1 MRSVALT
8 NYDGNAS
15 LNAIQPVGSPFTLTL
30 RCDHH
35 ATTSGDVE
43 GDDDDAAD
51 ADADDVIITLG
62 CGDIVNASIT
72 TFGYTAAG
80 RATTLPLTLRKTE
93 HGGSHTLLSVTVPA
107 GTIAAELGVIVFSAA
122 GEVEYRAEAALARK
136 ALERLR
142 IASRSRGLDRE
153 HYAGTI
159 AQVRETLPSMFSF
172 LRFSCYSS
180 RCPEPVPPKPSCSD
194 SLCDHSSEV
203 AVFCCCRRAI
213 RCGSHRPR
221 R

>member
-43 GDDDDAAD
+43 GDDDDD
-51 ADADDVIITLG
+51 DDDDDDVIITLG

-93 HGGSHTLLSVTVPA
+93 HGSSHTLLSVTVPG

-122 GEVEYRAEAALARK
+122 GEVEYRAGAALARK

-172 LRFSCYSS
+172 LRFSCYS
-180 RCPEPVPPKPSCSD
+180 
-194 SLCDHSSEV
+194 
-203 AVFCCCRRAI
+203 
-213 RCGSHRPR
+213 
-221 R
+221 

>member
-1 MRSVALT
+1 MKKPNVLTHKWSFSDRTHGDGNGPMRSVALT

-35 ATTSGDVE
+35 ATTSGDLE
-43 GDDDDAAD
+43 
-51 ADADDVIITLG
+51 ADADDDIITLG
-62 CGDIVNASIT
+62 CKDIVNASIT
-72 TFGYTAAG
+72 TFGHTTAG

-93 HGGSHTLLSVTVPA
+93 HGGSHTLLSVTVPG

-122 GEVEYRAEAALARK
+122 GELEYRAEAALARK

-153 HYAGTI
+153 HYAGMI
-159 AQVRETLPSMFSF
+159 VQVRERLPSVF
-172 LRFSCYSS
+172 LRFSCYS
-180 RCPEPVPPKPSCSD
+180 
-194 SLCDHSSEV
+194 
-203 AVFCCCRRAI
+203 
-213 RCGSHRPR
+213 
-221 R
+221 

>member
-43 GDDDDAAD
+43 GDDDDDDD
-51 ADADDVIITLG
+51 ADAADDDDDDDDDDVIITLG

-159 AQVRETLPSMFSF
+159 AQVRETLPSIFSF
-172 LRFSCYSS
+172 LRFSCYS
-180 RCPEPVPPKPSCSD
+180 
-194 SLCDHSSEV
+194 
-203 AVFCCCRRAI
+203 
-213 RCGSHRPR
+213 
-221 R
+221 

>member
-1 MRSVALT
+1 MLLLGYLGRTHGDGNGPMRSVALT

-43 GDDDDAAD
+43 GDDDADD
-51 ADADDVIITLG
+51 ADADDADDDDDDVITLG

-93 HGGSHTLLSVTVPA
+93 HGGSHTLLSVTVPG

-159 AQVRETLPSMFSF
+159 AQVRETLPSIFSF
-172 LRFSCYSS
+172 LRFTCYS
-180 RCPEPVPPKPSCSD
+180 
-194 SLCDHSSEV
+194 
-203 AVFCCCRRAI
+203 
-213 RCGSHRPR
+213 
-221 R
+221 